1 MFQIVEGRGPHAVT
15 ESTLATRQA
24 LENRLKMLRRNNP
37 DKHYWEDRPVTVR
50 ANSNKVTVTR
60 IP

>member
-1 MFQIVEGRGPHAVT
+1 MFQIVEGRGRNAKT

-37 DKHYWEDRPVTVR
+37 DKFYWEDRPVVVR
-50 ANSNKVTVTR
+50 ANSSKVSVTQ